1 MNSVAQPSL
10 AETVRLLAELQAA
23 LTGASG
29 FKGLLRRFGDLMG
42 TRFGATRVG
51 FARISGKSRKL
62 NLKRR
67 NVRVQAALVLDDA
80 EIAAIGEAL
89 AGHDAAVRLA
99 ELKDGYAAFDLP
111 AGEAYAMAVVEDPQA
126 REGCLVVWQPV
137 RPEDAELAEA
147 AVRMLQNEARWFRKL
162 EKAQAQLYKDDLT
175 GLYNHRYLEIVLD
188 AELRRADRFQTQ
200 FCLLFI
206 DMDGFKPINDNHG
219 HLSGS
224 SCLRQ
229 VADVI
234 RDAVREV
241 DVPIRYGGDEFV
253 VILLGASCAKGSL
266 AAERVRRRI
275 EQKDFV
281 LDGGVIAHLTASIGV
296 AAYPDHGKDRETLL
310 KMADETMYDSK
321 RNGKNRVTIVGNR
334 EGTA

>member
-1 MNSVAQPSL
+1 MNRDAQPSL
-10 AETVRLLAELQAA
+10 AETARLLAELQAA

-29 FKGLLRRFGDLMG
+29 FKALLRRFGDLMG
-42 TRFGATRVG
+42 SRFGVRKVG

-62 NLKRR
+62 TLKRR
-67 NVRVQAALVLDDA
+67 NVRAGAIDVLDDA
-80 EIAAIGEAL
+80 AIAAIGEAL
-89 AGHDAAVRLA
+89 AANDPNARLT
-99 ELKDGYAAFDLP
+99 ELKDGFAAFD
-111 AGEAYAMAVVEDPQA
+111 AGGEVFAMTVIDDPQA
-126 REGCLVVWQPV
+126 REGCLVVWSPV
-137 RPEDAELAEA
+137 AEDAAELVEL
-147 AVRMLQNEARWFRKL
+147 VVKSMQNEARWYRKL
-162 EKAQAQLYKDDLT
+162 EKAQSLLYRDDLT
-175 GLYNHRYLEIVLD
+175 GLYNQRYLEIVLD

-253 VILLGASCAKGSL
+253 VILLGASCSKGSL
-266 AAERVRRRI
+266 AAERVRKRI

-296 AAYPDHGKDRETLL
+296 AAYPDHGKDRDTLL

-321 RNGKNRVTIVGNR
+321 KNGKNRVTIVGSR
-334 EGTA
+334 EGGT